1 MKSKLDNIS
10 PWIPIS
16 LLIFLGMVCLVMLWN
31 VSSKTSLGES
41 DFIAYWSATY
51 LLQTG
56 QNPYDPALI
65 LSVEKA
71 QTERV
76 FDGAIMAWN
85 PPPLFVFLM
94 PLAYLSFKTAKFVW
108 LIVNILIVL
117 ICSLMLARLY
127 LPPGNNK
134 LVLIYLLFTFSLP
147 QILTGIFMGQ
157 VTFLVFL
164 GLTVCMVLIK
174 KEQWFW
180 AGAVLILTTIK
191 PHMVV
196 LPMLYLLIYMA
207 QRRQYKSW
215 IGLIAAGLTC
225 LVILFIFRPH
235 WVYDLLGEMAIVPVH
250 IVTPTIGGLLSYWGM
265 PDATRYII
273 IFLLPLPF
281 ILARYQVAIKIE
293 LAVALLTLIT
303 VPTTFFGWSFDQTI
317 LLIPIA
323 QVFGWM
329 AISKHKITNTWFV
342 IAIITS
348 LVATYVQRVFNS
360 NDVYYVWVPLFWW
373 IIFGVG
379 WYFFQPKSQ
388 LKLEH
393 KNQ

>member
-16 LLIFLGMVCLVMLWN
+16 LLIFLGMVCLLMLWN
-31 VSSKTSLGES
+31 ISSKTSLGES

-76 FDGAIMAWN
+76 FADVLMAWN
-85 PPPLFVFLM
+85 PPPLFVFLL

-134 LVLIYLLFTFSLP
+134 FVLIYLLFTFSLP
-147 QILTGIFMGQ
+147 QIVTGVIIGQ
-157 VTFLVFL
+157 VTFLVFF
-164 GLTVCMVLIK
+164 GLTTCMVLIK
-174 KEQWFW
+174 KERWFW
-180 AGAVLILTTIK
+180 AGAILILTSIK

-196 LPMLYLLIYMA
+196 LSVIYLLIYMA
-207 QRRQYKSW
+207 QRRQFKGW
-215 IGLIAAGLTC
+215 AGLITAGMAC
-225 LVILFIFRPH
+225 IVVLFFFRTH
-235 WVYDLLGEMAIVPVH
+235 WFYDLLGIMAMAPVH
-250 IVTPTIGGLLSYWGM
+250 LVTPTIGGLLTYWGM

-281 ILARYQVAIKIE
+281 ILARYRAAIKME

-393 KNQ
+393 QNQ